1 MNRFIITVL
10 TAAVF
15 STAALAQTNSSVNGS
30 ANGTIDPSAKPGS
43 AATAAQSATAEQS
56 AAVNKPGMDASAA
69 AVQSATLNAVL
80 SKSIDTK
87 KAKEG
92 DQVLAKT
99 TQDTTTSAGTKIP
112 KNTKLI
118 GHVTEVKAKAKGE
131 ANSSLGF
138 VFDKAVL
145 KGGQEVPLHAVIQ
158 AIAAAPQ
165 VPVGDMANS
174 DTGMAAPAAPNAG
187 SSGSMGSRPAA
198 NGGVVGNAAN
208 TATGAANTAAG
219 AVNNAA
225 GAAGSAAQAG
235 INTGAMLNAN
245 ATGVVGLKDVQL
257 QQATGASANGSVPS
271 LTSSSSNVHLESGT
285 QLVLKSSAVSAS
297 ANEGAAKQ

>member
-1 MNRFIITVL
+1 MKRFMITVV

-15 STAALAQTNSSVNGS
+15 TTAAIAQTNSSVNGS

-43 AATAAQSATAEQS
+43 AATATAQSNVDQA
-56 AAVNKPGMDASAA
+56 AAVNKQGMDANAA
-69 AVQSATLNAVL
+69 AAQSATLNAVL

-112 KNTKLI
+112 KNTKLV
-118 GHVTEVKAKAKGE
+118 GHVTEVKAKGKEDAS
-131 ANSSLGF
+131 SSLGF

-158 AIAAAPQ
+158 AIAAPPQ
-165 VPVGDMANS
+165 IPVGDLANS
-174 DTGMAAPAAPNAG
+174 DIGSGAPNAG
-187 SSGSMGSRPAA
+187 SSGSMGSRPSA
-198 NGGVVGNAAN
+198 NGGVVGGATNTVGQVAN
-208 TATGAANTAAG
+208 TATGA
-219 AVNNAA
+219 VDNAT

-235 INTGAMLNAN
+235 VNTGAVLNAN
-245 ATGVVGLKDVQL
+245 AIGVVGLKDVQL
-257 QQATGASANGSVPS
+257 QQATGASANGAVPS
-271 LTSSSSNVHLESGT
+271 LTSSSGNVHLDSGT
-285 QLVLKSSAVSAS
+285 QLVLKSASVSA
-297 ANEGAAKQ
+297 AADAGAAKQ

>member
-1 MNRFIITVL
+1 MKRFIFTVV

-15 STAALAQTNSSVNGS
+15 TTAAIAQTSSSANGS
-30 ANGTIDPSAKPGS
+30 ANGSLDPSAKPGS
-43 AATAAQSATAEQS
+43 AATAAQSTSADQF
-56 AAVNKPGMDASAA
+56 AAVSKQGADASAA
-69 AVQSATLNAVL
+69 AAQSATLNAVL
-80 SKSIDTK
+80 SKSVDAK

-99 TQDTTTSAGTKIP
+99 TSDTTTSAGTRIP

-131 ANSSLGF
+131 ANSSLGL

-158 AIAAAPQ
+158 AIAAPPQ
-165 VPVGDMANS
+165 IPVGDLANS
-174 DTGMAAPAAPNAG
+174 DTSMGAPNAG
-187 SSGSMGSRPAA
+187 SSGSMGSRPSGA
-198 NGGVVGNAAN
+198 VGQATNAVGQTAN
-208 TATGAANTAAG
+208 TATGA
-219 AVNNAA
+219 VDNATR
-225 GAAGSAAQAG
+225 AAGSATQAG
-235 INTGAMLNAN
+235 VNTGAVLNAN

-271 LTSSSSNVHLESGT
+271 LTSNSGNVHLDSGT
-285 QLVLKSSAVSAS
+285 QLVLKSASVSTSTEA
-297 ANEGAAKQ
+297 GAARQ

>member
-1 MNRFIITVL
+1 MITVV

-15 STAALAQTNSSVNGS
+15 ATTAIAQTSSSVNGS

-43 AATAAQSATAEQS
+43 AATATQSTSVDQS
-56 AAVNKPGMDASAA
+56 AAINKQGAEANAA
-69 AVQSATLNAVL
+69 AVQTATLNAVL
-80 SKSIDTK
+80 SKSVDAK

-99 TQDTTTSAGTKIP
+99 TQDTTTSVGTKIP
-112 KNTKLI
+112 KNTKLV
-118 GHVTEVKAKAKGE
+118 GHVTEVKAKGKGD
-131 ANSSLGF
+131 ASSSLGF

-165 VPVGDMANS
+165 IPVGDLANS
-174 DTGMAAPAAPNAG
+174 DTGMAAPNAG
-187 SSGSMGSRPAA
+187 SSGSMGSRPSA
-198 NGGVVGNAAN
+198 NGGVVGGATNAVGQVAN
-208 TATGAANTAAG
+208 TATGA
-219 AVNNAA
+219 VDNAA

-235 INTGAMLNAN
+235 VVNTGAALNAN

-257 QQATGASANGSVPS
+257 QQATSASANGAVPS
-271 LTSSSSNVHLESGT
+271 LTSNTGNVHLDSGT
-285 QLVLKSSAVSAS
+285 QLVLKSASVSAS
-297 ANEGAAKQ
+297 TDAGAAKQ